1 MSSFAIT
8 AECAPIAAG
17 VPGRVSVSHPQRLPE
32 TAVRALTDAL
42 GAAPLRTEAT
52 TAHWH
57 PDHVELGPLR
67 ALADR
72 LGVDLAVTD
81 RRKHLEDF
89 RLIAFDMDSTLITI
103 ECIDEIADFA
113 GLKDQVAA
121 ITEATMRGEIKD
133 FAESLSRRVAL
144 LRGLPQ
150 TVLATVYAQRLA
162 LSPGVETLLDGARAA
177 GLRTLLVSGGFTF
190 FTERLRERLDLD
202 FALANELEIIDG
214 KLTGRV
220 LGDIVDAER
229 KRRTVAERCAAIGA
243 SPSQAIVVGDGANDL
258 PMMSIA
264 GVSVAYRAKPLVR
277 AQTDAALNH
286 GGLDAILRFFG

>member
-1 MSSFAIT
+1 MSSFATT
-8 AECAPIAAG
+8 ADRAPIADQA
-17 VPGRVSVSHPQRLPE
+17 PGRVTVSHPQRVPD
-32 TAVRALTDAL
+32 AAMRAFAEAL
-42 GAAPLRTEAT
+42 GAAPVRTDAGF
-52 TAHWH
+52 AHWH
-57 PDHVELGPLR
+57 PDRVELAPLR
-67 ALADR
+67 TLADR

-81 RRKHLEDF
+81 RRRRLEDF
-89 RLIAFDMDSTLITI
+89 KLIAFDMDSTVITI

-133 FAESLSRRVAL
+133 FNESLTRRVAL

-150 TVLATVYAQRLA
+150 TVLDTVYAQRLA
-162 LSPGVETLLDGARAA
+162 LSPGVEALLDGARAA

-190 FTERLRERLDLD
+190 FTERLRERLGFDV
-202 FALANELEIIDG
+202 ARANELEIVDG

-220 LGDIVDAER
+220 LGDIVNAER
-229 KRRTVAERCAAIGA
+229 KRQSVAEQCAAIGA

-258 PMMSIA
+258 LMMSIA

-286 GGLDAILRFFG
+286 GGLDAILRFFD